1 MNLHLNKIMKASI
14 IAICLFCILSN
25 FSLVFA
31 TGGYYGGYD
40 VSGQFGGDPGA
51 ISEHV
56 PTVRKILTTILDV
69 VRLVGAGIALIILM
83 YIGVK
88 FMMAAPSERANIK
101 QYLTNYVIGAFILL
115 GASGILTI
123 IQKFTANTIK

>member
-31 TGGYYGGYD
+31 TGGYD